1 MIAIKRVKP
10 GEKPQCGPANSELKN
25 KVFKLKNTDA
35 SKIEK

>member
-1 MIAIKRVKP
+1 MIAIKRVNP

-25 KVFKLKNTDA
+25 KVFTLKNTDV